1 MTTDSTP
8 QPFTAA
14 ASGWRLAF
22 ADPEERDIT
31 VVPVVGWLSLPAG
44 ANSSLPDSPVEP
56 VVLWDN
62 VGSPLIGT
70 ALEFLAGTPESH
82 VHQVLAPGFD
92 VRDLPDGWKIVEY
105 GDQ

>member
-14 ASGWRLAF
+14 PSGWRLAF
-22 ADPEERDIT
+22 ADPEQRDIT
-31 VVPVVGWLSLPAG
+31 VVPIVGWLSVPDGAESCLPG
-44 ANSSLPDSPVEP
+44 SPVEP

-62 VGSPLIGT
+62 VGSPHIEK
-70 ALEFLAGTPESH
+70 ALEFLEGNPEIY

-92 VRDLPDGWKIVEY
+92 VRGLPDGWKIVEY